1 MVVIVLEKCPPA
13 LRGDLTKWLQEASV
27 GVYVGQLSA
36 RVRDELWKRVCNEAK
51 SGRAT
56 MVFSAR
62 NEQRYQ
68 IRVHNTCWEP
78 ADYDGLTLMMHP
90 SAEHMRTVA
99 TKRIGSAGNRRH
111 GARRLRCASQQE
123 PSQYVVVDVETTG
136 LDPQVDRIIEIG
148 ALKVVNGEE
157 KEAYQ
162 RIVKSGMPISDS
174 IARLTGITDDLVESE
189 GTSPADAL
197 AGLYD
202 YVGYYPIVSHN
213 APFDISFIDT
223 LCDYLDVEKLDN
235 RIIDT
240 LELARKKV
248 PKASSYRLGDIA
260 AQLGVKVNGRHRVI
274 DDCLTTRALFLKLI
288 ER

>member
-36 RVRDELWKRVCNEAK
+36 RVRDELWKRVCSEAK

-56 MVFSAR
+56 MIFSAR
-62 NEQRYQ
+62 NEQHYQ

-78 ADYDGLTLMMHP
+78 VDYDGLTLMMRP
-90 SAEHMRTVA
+90 SAERMRA
-99 TKRIGSAGNRRH
+99 MPAKRIGRLGAGRVSYRPRR
-111 GARRLRCASQQE
+111 ASQQE
-123 PSQYVVVDVETTG
+123 PSQYVVIDVETTG
-136 LDPQVDRIIEIG
+136 LDPHVDRIIEIG
-148 ALKVVNGEE
+148 ALKVVNGEQ
-157 KEAYQ
+157 KEVYQ
-162 RIVKSGMPISDS
+162 RIVKSGVPIPSS
-174 IARLTGITDDLVESE
+174 IVRLTGITDELVESE
-189 GTSPADAL
+189 GVSPAEAL

-213 APFDISFIDT
+213 ASFDISFIDE

-240 LELARKKV
+240 LELARKEV
-248 PKASSYRLGDIA
+248 PKAPSYRLGDIA
-260 AQLGVKVNGRHRVI
+260 MQLGVEVKGRHRAV

-288 ER
+288 EK